1 MAASSTIFNWS
12 PRFVDPARPQG
23 TLAGVDLASV
33 VSPDSLLEPQG
44 RFLSDLM
51 GRGVVGRAD
60 AVVMPSTTAEVAAVL
75 RWCYEHD
82 VPLTARGGGTGLAGG
97 AIPVE
102 GGVVIGFE
110 RLNRIR
116 QFDPLLWRMHV
127 EAGVTTG
134 DIQRLARENGLRFPP
149 DPGAAEISQL
159 GGNIACNAGGPH
171 AFKYGVTGQWVTGIE
186 AVVPPGEVVTLGGPL
201 RKDVASYDLKSLLVG
216 SEGTLGLVTAAW
228 LRLTPA
234 PELELPVVGL
244 YPDADA
250 GINAIERVL
259 ASGVVPAAIEYLD
272 GELLRI
278 SGDTYPF
285 GLPDG
290 AGFMVITEADGADAE
305 ARRVAG
311 ELREAL
317 AEDAVAVHAPEAADA
332 VAGLWRW
339 RGGVAF
345 AILAQR
351 GGAFSEDIAVPLD
364 RLRDVAR
371 ETHLIGARHDVP
383 ALSFGHAGD
392 GNIHA
397 TFLFS
402 PDREGEEQRADDA
415 CHELFDL
422 AHSLGGS
429 VSGEHGIGWLKRG
442 QLPRQ
447 LGPVGYDLHMRLKQ
461 AFDPKGLLNPGKKL

>member
-1 MAASSTIFNWS
+1 
-12 PRFVDPARPQG
+12 
-23 TLAGVDLASV
+23 VDLASV
-33 VSPDSLLEPQG
+33 VSAEALLEPQG
-44 RFLSDLM
+44 RYLADLM
-51 GRGVVGRAD
+51 GRGVQGTAD
-60 AVVMPSTTAEVAAVL
+60 AVVLPSSAEEVAAVM

-102 GGVVIGFE
+102 GGVVLGFE
-110 RLNRIR
+110 RLNKIR

-134 DIQRLARENGLRFPP
+134 DVQRLARESGLRFPP
-149 DPGAAEISQL
+149 DPGAAEISQI

-171 AFKYGVTGQWVTGIE
+171 AFKYGVTGHWVTGLE
-186 AVVPPGEVVTLGGPL
+186 VVVPPGEIVRIGGPI
-201 RKDVASYDLKSLLVG
+201 RKDVAAYDLKSLIVG

-228 LRLTPA
+228 LRLVPA

-244 YPDADA
+244 YRDADA
-250 GINAIERVL
+250 GISAIERVL

-272 GELLRI
+272 AVTLSY
-278 SGDTYPF
+278 SGDAYPF
-285 GLPDG
+285 GIPEGG
-290 AGFMVITEADGADAE
+290 AFMVMTEADGAATE

-311 ELREAL
+311 ELKEAL
-317 AEDAVAVHAPEAADA
+317 AEDAVAVHAPEDPSD
-332 VAGLWRW
+332 VAELWRW
-339 RGGVAF
+339 RGGAAF

-371 ETHLIGARHDVP
+371 ETLEIGERHRVP

-392 GNIHA
+392 GNIHS

-402 PDREGEEQRADDA
+402 PDDADEERRADAA
-415 CHELFDL
+415 CHDLFAL
-422 AHSLGGS
+422 ALRLGGT
-429 VSGEHGIGWLKRG
+429 VTGEHGIGWLKRG
-442 QLPRQ
+442 QLEQQ
-447 LGPVGYDLHMRLKQ
+447 LGTAGYDLHLRIKQ
-461 AFDPKGLLNPGKKL
+461 AFDPKNLLNPGKKR

>member
-1 MAASSTIFNWS
+1 M
-12 PRFVDPARPQG
+12 G
-23 TLAGVDLASV
+23 LADV
-33 VSPDSLLEPQG
+33 VSPESLVEPQG
-44 RFLSDLM
+44 RWLADLM
-51 GRGVVGRAD
+51 GRGVQGTAD
-60 AVVMPSTTAEVAAVL
+60 AVVLPADVEEVATVM
-75 RWCYEHD
+75 RWCYAND

-110 RLNRIR
+110 RLNKVR

-134 DIQRLARENGLRFPP
+134 DVQRLARESGLRFPP
-149 DPGAAEISQL
+149 DPGAAEISQI

-171 AFKYGVTGQWVTGIE
+171 AFKYGVTGHWVTGIE
-186 AVVPPGEVVTLGGPL
+186 AVIPPGEIVRVGGPI
-201 RKDVASYDLKSLLVG
+201 RKDVAGYDVKSLLVG

-228 LRLTPA
+228 LRLIPA
-234 PELELPVVGL
+234 PELELPVIGL
-244 YPDADA
+244 YRDADA
-250 GINAIERVL
+250 GISAIERVL

-272 GELLRI
+272 EVTLRFA
-278 SGDTYPF
+278 GDAYPF
-285 GLPDG
+285 GLPEG
-290 AGFMVITEADGADAE
+290 AAFMVITEADGAAPE

-317 AEDAVAVHAPEAADA
+317 GEDAVAVHSPDAASE
-332 VAGLWRW
+332 VADLWRW
-339 RGGVAF
+339 RGGAAF

-371 ETHLIGARHDVP
+371 ETLEIGARHDVP

-392 GNIHA
+392 GNIHS

-402 PDREGEEQRADDA
+402 PESADEERRADAA
-415 CHELFDL
+415 CHELFEL
-422 AHSLGGS
+422 ALRLGGT

-442 QLPRQ
+442 QLVHQ
-447 LGPVGYDLHMRLKQ
+447 LGETGYDLHTRIKQ
-461 AFDPKGLLNPGKKL
+461 TFDPKGLLNPGKKK